1 MKKQSKW
8 KRSESKLRALISD
21 NKSLTP
27 KQIAFKYCE
36 ESGEQY
42 SESLRVFIHR
52 MVGNCLRKKSDKK
65 TYNVEEEPKS
75 FILSAWSNE
84 GRMLDIDEYCERYNL
99 PRNDIRS
106 YKLVTHTGTPY
117 YNILFKDHSS
127 SENESML
134 DIFESMMKSKI
145 NSSVVIDSTKH
156 DVVDRLIWTDVHVGM
171 DASREGLALYAA
183 DWNENTYLDRISIM
197 ASTAIREK
205 RSDSI
210 IVDNLGDFT
219 DGWNGETVR
228 GGHKLPQNMSNEQA
242 FDVALKSKVMLADKL
257 HKKYSTV
264 VFNDVVEDNH
274 SGAFGYVVSAAFKA
288 ICENRYDNVSV
299 VIHRKF
305 ISWYTV
311 GRHAFVITHG
321 KDSRN
326 LKFGF
331 KPHIDSN
338 QIEKIDQF
346 LKQNNIYKTA
356 DFIQFDKG
364 DSHQCLFDYCSSD
377 DFDYMNYAAFSP
389 SSEWVQTNFKK
400 GRSGFAIQHIYPD
413 INRRPIEPF
422 WF

>member
-8 KRSESKLRALISD
+8 KRSESKLRALISE

-65 TYNVEEEPKS
+65 AYNVEEEPKS

-145 NSSVVIDSTKH
+145 NSSVVIDATKY

-311 GRHAFVITHG
+311 CRHAFVITHG
-321 KDSRN
+321 
-326 LKFGF
+326 
-331 KPHIDSN
+331 
-338 QIEKIDQF
+338 
-346 LKQNNIYKTA
+346 
-356 DFIQFDKG
+356 
-364 DSHQCLFDYCSSD
+364 
-377 DFDYMNYAAFSP
+377 
-389 SSEWVQTNFKK
+389 
-400 GRSGFAIQHIYPD
+400 
-413 INRRPIEPF
+413 
-422 WF
+422 